1 MAEGGGAAPPEARRS
16 GAAKGVGTA
25 IVVVIAVITFL
36 AGIGVGW
43 FVFKPA
49 PPRSTFVVGTNVPFP
64 PFESYNDT
72 SGQFEGFDIDL
83 SQLFAN
89 ALGRTLVVRNFN
101 SFDLLLATVG
111 QGGVDLAAS
120 GITMSGPNGMSRN
133 RTMTFSDPY
142 YNANQGV
149 LVRTS
154 DTTTCP
160 NNTCSAQQ
168 IGNKTIGVQSGTTSE
183 GWVDQYITP
192 FDPNNASNIH
202 RYASVITELQD
213 LRNGV
218 YEFMII
224 DAAPGQAIVAGSGGA
239 LKFLGTIITNEL
251 YGFAVKKGDSE
262 GILPTV
268 NAVLAQIKANGQYN
282 ALLTKWFGS

>member
-1 MAEGGGAAPPEARRS
+1 MAEGGGAPPPEARRS
-16 GAAKGVGTA
+16 GAAKGMSTA

-36 AGIGVGW
+36 AGVGVGW

-49 PPRSTFVVGTNVPFP
+49 AKATFVVGTNVPFP

-101 SFDLLLATVG
+101 SFDLLLATIG

-120 GITMSGPNGMSRN
+120 GITMSGPNGANRN
-133 RTMTFSDPY
+133 RTMSFSDPY

-149 LVRTS
+149 LVKTS

-160 NNTCSAQQ
+160 NNMCSAQEL
-168 IGNKTIGVQSGTTSE
+168 GNKTIGVQSGTTSE

-202 RYASVITELQD
+202 RYASVINELQD
-213 LRNGV
+213 LRNSV
-218 YEFMII
+218 YEFMVI
-224 DAAPGQAIVAGSGGA
+224 DAGPGQAIVAGSGGA

-251 YGFAVKKGDSE
+251 YGFAAKRGDPE

-268 NAVLAQIKANGQYN
+268 NTVLAQIKANGQYN
-282 ALLTKWFGS
+282 ALLVKWFGS

>member
-1 MAEGGGAAPPEARRS
+1 M
-16 GAAKGVGTA
+16 GTA
-25 IVVVIAVITFL
+25 IVVAIAVITFL
-36 AGIGVGW
+36 AGLGVGW
-43 FVFKPA
+43 FVFKAA

-89 ALGRTLVVRNFN
+89 AMGRTLVVRNFN

-120 GITMSGPNGMSRN
+120 GITMSGPNGANRN
-133 RTMTFSDPY
+133 RTMAFSDSY

-149 LVRTS
+149 IVRTA
-154 DTTTCP
+154 DTTVCP
-160 NNTCSAQQ
+160 NSRCTTQEL
-168 IGNKTIGVQSGTTSE
+168 GNKTIGVQSGTTSE

-192 FDPNNASNIH
+192 FDTNNATDIH

-213 LRNGV
+213 LRNNV
-218 YEFMII
+218 FEFMII
-224 DAAPGQAIVAGSGGA
+224 DAAPAQAIVAGSGGA

-251 YGFAVKKGDSE
+251 YGFAVKRGDSA

-268 NAVLAQIKANGQYN
+268 NSVLAQIKANGQYD
-282 ALLTKWFGS
+282 ALLVKWFGS

>member
-1 MAEGGGAAPPEARRS
+1 MPAEARRS
-16 GAAKGVGTA
+16 GGAKSMGMA
-25 IVVVIAVITFL
+25 IAVVIAIITFL
-36 AGIGVGW
+36 AGVGVGW
-43 FVFKPA
+43 FIFKPA
-49 PPRSTFVVGTNVPFP
+49 PPRGTFVVGTNVPFP

-83 SQLFAN
+83 AQLFAN
-89 ALGRTLVVRNFN
+89 ALGRTMVVRNFN

-120 GITMSGPNGMSRN
+120 GITMSGPNGANRN

-149 LVRTS
+149 VVRSS

-160 NNTCSAQQ
+160 NNTCSAQEL
-168 IGNKTIGVQSGTTSE
+168 GNKTIGVQSGTTSE

-192 FDPNNASNIH
+192 FDPNNATNIH

-218 YEFMII
+218 FEFMVI
-224 DAAPGQAIVAGSGGA
+224 DAAPAQAIVSGSAGV

-251 YGFAVKKGDSE
+251 YGFAVKKGDAA
-262 GILPTV
+262 GTLLVV
-268 NAVLAQIKANGQYN
+268 NSVLASIKANGQYD
-282 ALLTKWFGS
+282 ALLVKWFGS